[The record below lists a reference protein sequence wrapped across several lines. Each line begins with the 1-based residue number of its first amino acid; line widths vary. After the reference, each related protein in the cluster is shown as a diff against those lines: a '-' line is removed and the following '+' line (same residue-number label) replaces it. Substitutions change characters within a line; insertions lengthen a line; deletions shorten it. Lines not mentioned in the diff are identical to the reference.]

1 MNNKEIKEAIL
12 TLEVLIDECKEDG
25 TYYTAQK
32 EWEALEVFKQLQ
44 NNWNE
49 LKKFITEEFNQN
61 TPVARWITKEETVKT
76 CVDVEPVGVT
86 TKRILDKMQ
95 ELENRKV

>member
-1 MNNKEIKEAIL
+1 MIKMNEERINNAIL
-12 TLEVLIDECKEDG
+12 TLEVLIDCCKEDG

-49 LKKFITEEFNQN
+49 LKK
-61 TPVARWITKEETVKT
+61 WLKEYYDYGDCLKINY
-76 CVDVEPVGVT
+76 
-86 TKRILDKMQ
+86 ILKKMQ
-95 ELENRKV
+95 ELQGDDKN